1 MTPLVRLSVEVDRDA
16 LIDACLAFV
25 THPRD
30 PQRRAALGGGLIP
43 IDLLEVL
50 ALEGATRRADVARVV
65 ALLDGVTWLPR
76 WQYTA

>member
-30 PQRRAALGGGLIP
+30 PRHRAAVMGGLIP

-50 ALEGATRRADVARVV
+50 ALEGGTRRTDVERVV

>member
-25 THPRD
+25 AHPRD
-30 PQRRAALGGGLIP
+30 PQRRATLVGGLIP

-50 ALEGATRRADVARVV
+50 ALLIPAECAKARSRH
-65 ALLDGVTWLPR
+65 GECSR
-76 WQYTA
+76 G